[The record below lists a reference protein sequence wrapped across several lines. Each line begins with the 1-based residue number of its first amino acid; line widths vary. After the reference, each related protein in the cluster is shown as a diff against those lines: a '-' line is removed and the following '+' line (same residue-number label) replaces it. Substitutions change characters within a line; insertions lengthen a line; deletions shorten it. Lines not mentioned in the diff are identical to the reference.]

1 MWPGGST
8 APDPLSYEGSFS
20 TSVPSETERE
30 EGHHEATQHEQW
42 GRTMPEDMSTIC
54 PSCKTPFANINGEI
68 VCRNCGYVAGFA
80 YEPPTFINEPVSS
93 RFITSIRARWNDREL
108 LKANN
113 RVNQLETSKLR
124 LYYIIKGLA
133 GRLHLSKHII
143 EEAYKI
149 AKKIQTI
156 GRDNAALAVASIY
169 AACINNRQ
177 YIQLEEI
184 LEHIHANRTNV
195 KKYLEKIHMNRIAK
209 YNSEKITPLIDKAL
223 AELKLEQLREK
234 AYNIL
239 KSGRWDGMKPK
250 NIAGY
255 VIYKAC
261 KDARIPIPKAQIART
276 LKLSPGIIGIIEK
289 RLMNREN
296 KRTNIPTTPQHT
308 KQKITLLVYMRIP

>member
-1 MWPGGST
+1 MN
-8 APDPLSYEGSFS
+8 
-20 TSVPSETERE
+20 SV
-30 EGHHEATQHEQW
+30 
-42 GRTMPEDMSTIC
+42 C
-54 PSCKTPFANINGEI
+54 PSCKTPLANINGEI
-68 VCRNCGYVAGFA
+68 VCTNCGYVAGFT
-80 YEPPTFINEPVSS
+80 YEPPTFVNELVSS
-93 RFITSIRARWNDREL
+93 RFTTSIRAGWNGREL

-113 RVNQLETSKLR
+113 RVKSETSKLR
-124 LYYIIKGLA
+124 LYYMIEGLA
-133 GRLHLSKHII
+133 GRLHLPKHIVK
-143 EEAYKI
+143 EAYKI

-261 KDARIPIPKAQIART
+261 KDARIQIPKTQIART

-289 RLMNREN
+289 RLANREH
-296 KRTNIPTTPQHT
+296 KRTNIPTTHQHT
-308 KQKITLLVYMRIP
+308 KQKITLLVYMRIPHT

>member
-1 MWPGGST
+1 MN
-8 APDPLSYEGSFS
+8 
-20 TSVPSETERE
+20 SV
-30 EGHHEATQHEQW
+30 
-42 GRTMPEDMSTIC
+42 C
-54 PSCKTPFANINGEI
+54 PSCKTPLANIDGEI
-68 VCRNCGYVAGFA
+68 VCRNCGYVEGFA
-80 YEPPTFINEPVSS
+80 YEPPTFVNEPVSS
-93 RFITSIRARWNDREL
+93 RFTTSIRAGWNSRKL

-113 RVNQLETSKLR
+113 RVNQSETSKLR
-124 LYYIIKGLA
+124 LYYMIEGLA
-133 GRLHLSKHII
+133 GRLHLPKRIV

-149 AKKIQTI
+149 AKKIQVN

-169 AACINNRQ
+169 ATCINNGQ

-184 LEHIHANRTNV
+184 LKHIHANRTNV

-261 KDARIPIPKAQIART
+261 KDARIPISKAQIART
-276 LKLSPGIIGIIEK
+276 LNLSQVIIGIIEK
-289 RLMNREN
+289 RLANREHE
-296 KRTNIPTTPQHT
+296 RTNKQTPQHT